1 MKANQLPHLKLPPS
15 LISKLLLDSNNNLE
29 MLIKELVKESKEIK

>member
-15 LISKLLLDSNNNLE
+15 LISKLLLDNNNLE
-29 MLIKELVKESKEIK
+29 MSIKELVKESKEI